1 MHLDSET
8 LFALAI
14 LLVPTAVLAHR
25 YRVEWGAS
33 FGVGSDLWRGPAIV
47 AASLLVVLVATTV
60 YFGADEFRDAMNG
73 ERSRRSLRFLPFF
86 GLPGIGLAVV
96 LFPGPAAELT
106 GRYKALV
113 ADGGTRQ
120 YAWVGWG
127 LFALWSFL
135 LILGWFARAYR

>member
-1 MHLDSET
+1 MHFDSET
-8 LFALAI
+8 LVALAI

-33 FGVGSDLWRGPAIV
+33 FGVGSDLWRGPTIV
-47 AASLLVVLVATTV
+47 AALLLVGLVAATV
-60 YFGADEFRDAMNG
+60 YFGADGFREAMNG
-73 ERSRRSLRFLPFF
+73 GRLRRALRFLPFF

-96 LFPGPAAELT
+96 LFPGPASELT

-113 ADGGTRQ
+113 EDGGTRR
-120 YAWVGWG
+120 YAWLGWG

-135 LILGWFARAYR
+135 LFLRWFARTYR